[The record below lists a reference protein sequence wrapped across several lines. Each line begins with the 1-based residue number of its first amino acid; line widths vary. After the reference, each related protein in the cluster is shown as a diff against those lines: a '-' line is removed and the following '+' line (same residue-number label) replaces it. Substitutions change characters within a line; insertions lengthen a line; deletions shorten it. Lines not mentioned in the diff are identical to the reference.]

1 MSSTL
6 NFNVGV
12 LGHIDSGKTSL
23 VKSLSTTAS
32 TASFD
37 KNPQSQERG
46 ITIDLGFSSFSKEC
60 PEHIKSLNSEL
71 KTLQFTL
78 VDCPGHASLIRTI
91 IGGAQII
98 DLMILVIDVTK
109 GIQAQTAECIVIGEI
124 TCDHLLVVLNKIDLL
139 NPDKREALVEKIKK
153 KISKTLEKTKFP
165 NAEIIPVA
173 AKPGGGLSDKNT
185 DPIGL
190 EDLVD
195 VLCRHAYLPQRS
207 PKGPFVFIL
216 DHCFSVKGQGT
227 VMTGTVIQGSVSISD
242 TVEIPSVKISRKVK
256 SIQIF
261 KEPVEK
267 AIQGDRAGICVTQF
281 NPKLLERGVVCSAG
295 YMEAVDAVIAVVHK
309 IPYFKGLCATKA
321 KFHISIMH
329 DTVMAKCS
337 FFGYDIK
344 KSKSDSDSDSDCLF
358 DYSKEYLHMGE
369 FESPEKS
376 ESGTLA
382 SNNSKMVHHYALIE
396 FEKPVILNKSS
407 LLIGSKLD
415 SDIHSNI
422 CRLAFYGKV
431 MELYTSK
438 QHLEAALPN
447 LKVYKV
453 KTKEG
458 VVERMVNKYELVGKS
473 MFKKETNIQLFVGLK
488 VLLSSGEEGTIDGGF
503 GQSGKVKIR
512 IPNGLQDETFAL
524 LDNLKKTAK
533 GPTPININVQP
544 IKFTLN
550 FKRYIYDPK
559 KRIVQT

>member
-1 MSSTL
+1 MSSSTL

-46 ITIDLGFSSFSKEC
+46 ITIDLGFSSFSVEC
-60 PEHIKSLNSEL
+60 PEHIKSLNDEL

-98 DLMILVIDVTK
+98 DLMILVIDATK

-139 NPDKREALVEKIKK
+139 NSDKRESLVEKIKK

-165 NAEIIPVA
+165 NAEIVPVA
-173 AKPGGGLSDKNT
+173 AKPGGGLTDKNA

-190 EDLVD
+190 RNLVD
-195 VLCRHAYLPQRS
+195 VLCRHTYLPQRS

-227 VMTGTVIQGSVSISD
+227 VMTGTVIQGSVSVSD

-261 KEPVEK
+261 KEPVER

-281 NPKLLERGVVCSAG
+281 NPKLLERGVVCSSG
-295 YMEAVDAVIAVVHK
+295 YMETVDAVIALVHK
-309 IPYFKGLCATKA
+309 IPYFKGPCATKA
-321 KFHISIMH
+321 KFHVSIMH

-337 FFGYDIK
+337 FFGCDTEKTSI
-344 KSKSDSDSDSDCLF
+344 SNGDLECSF
-358 DYSKEYLHMGE
+358 DYNKEYFHLGE
-369 FESPEKS
+369 FESPGKS
-376 ESGTLA
+376 ECVLA
-382 SNNSKMVHHYALIE
+382 LNDSKMILHYALIE
-396 FEKPVILNKSS
+396 FEKPVILNKNS

-415 SDIHSNI
+415 TDIHANV
-422 CRLAFYGKV
+422 CRLAFYGRV
-431 MELYTSK
+431 LELYNSI
-438 QHLEAALPN
+438 QHLEAALPS

-458 VVERMVNKYELVGKS
+458 IIERMANKYELVGKS
-473 MFKKETNIQLFVGLK
+473 MFKKETNIQLFTGLK
-488 VLLSSGEEGTIDGGF
+488 VLLSSGEKGIIDGGF

-512 IPNGLQDETFAL
+512 IPDGLQSETFAI
-524 LDNLKKTAK
+524 LDNLKKSTK
-533 GPTPININVQP
+533 GPTPANANVQP
-544 IKFTLN
+544 VKFTLN

-559 KRIVQT
+559 KKIVQT